1 MTSEIQKA
9 VEAGKLTK
17 AQGAA
22 LEKLPPGAY
31 ALHKSWG
38 FGQIESVDFLVN
50 QMTIHFKTKRA
61 HPMQLSYAADSLQ
74 PIHPDHILAQ
84 KAADLQ
90 GVRSRAKD
98 NPVAFMQRVLQ
109 SFGGKMTTD
118 QVAQVLSPEV
128 FPDTEFK
135 RWWDN

>member
-61 HPMQLSYAADSLQ
+61 HPM
-74 PIHPDHILAQ
+74 
-84 KAADLQ
+84 
-90 GVRSRAKD
+90 
-98 NPVAFMQRVLQ
+98 
-109 SFGGKMTTD
+109 
-118 QVAQVLSPEV
+118 
-128 FPDTEFK
+128 
-135 RWWDN
+135 